1 MFALLKHFT
10 PLVWTAILGTFLTRF
25 AYFMIWPFMAVLLK
39 QQFGLNP
46 LLIGLILSGAGLAG
60 SSFSFFVG
68 NASDRFGRR
77 VVMVA
82 GTLTSA
88 TAYALLAF
96 ASQLSLFIFCVLL
109 AGAGRAL
116 LEPPSKAM
124 MSDDLAEPKSRE
136 LAFNLRYFMLN
147 VGAALGPLVGIA
159 LGLTGRQPTFLL
171 LAAVY
176 LFYAVAVIRFSRHQA
191 VITQQQKA
199 AASLARTWAVLKVDR
214 AFQLL
219 VLANLL
225 IMLCYAQFEA
235 TLVQFIGLVRPDDTV
250 QLYALL
256 VTTNALA
263 IVCCQ
268 FPLLA
273 LLRSRPLHQR
283 IYLSLTLFALGF
295 SAYGWIPHDRN
306 GAWIAATAVMSLG
319 EAILFPTLNIQI
331 DTMAPRH
338 LKGSYFG
345 ANGLY
350 GYGFALGPALGG
362 LMLHWQGAGVW
373 LAAAAVALV
382 ALLLY
387 VLAVRLLP
395 ARASWVAGLEK
406 DAGFDQTGATP

>member
-1 MFALLKHFT
+1 MFTALSHFT
-10 PLVWTAILGTFLTRF
+10 PLVWTAIFGTFLTRF
-25 AYFMIWPFMAVLLK
+25 TYFMIWPFMAVLLK
-39 QQFGLNP
+39 QRFELDP
-46 LLIGLILSGAGLAG
+46 LTIGLILSGAALAG

-77 VVMVA
+77 VVLVA

-88 TAYALLAF
+88 TSYALLAI
-96 ASQLSLFIFCVLL
+96 ASQLPLFIFCVLL
-109 AGAGRAL
+109 AGAGWAL

-124 MSDDLAEPKSRE
+124 MSDDLSDPKSRE
-136 LAFNLRYFMLN
+136 MAFNLRYFMLN

-159 LGLTGRQPTFLL
+159 LGLTGQQPTFLL
-171 LAAVY
+171 LALSY
-176 LFYAVAVIRFSRHQA
+176 LLFAIAVAWFSRHQA

-199 AASLARTWAVLKVDR
+199 AASLARTWTVLKVDR

-225 IMLCYAQFEA
+225 IMMCYAQFEA
-235 TLVQFIGLVRPDDTV
+235 TLVQFIGLVRPDSTV
-250 QLYALL
+250 SLYAML

-273 LLRSRPLHQR
+273 LLRTLALHQR
-283 IYLSLTLFALGF
+283 IYLSLALFALGF
-295 SAYGWIPHDRN
+295 SAYGWIPHDQN
-306 GAWIAATAVMSLG
+306 WAWIAATAVMSLG

-331 DTMAPRH
+331 DTMAPKH

-345 ANGLY
+345 ASALY

-362 LMLHWQGAGVW
+362 LLLQWSGAGVW
-373 LAAAAVALV
+373 LAAAGLAAL
-382 ALLLY
+382 AMLLY
-387 VLAVRLLP
+387 VITVRLLP
-395 ARASWVAGLEK
+395 ARAQWIDELEHKAGLEIEQR
-406 DAGFDQTGATP
+406 AL